1 MSDTHT
7 PGATPADAGMISRR
21 PVHKGR
27 IVDLGIDTVRYPDG
41 STGEL
46 EMIRHSG
53 ASAVLPVLSDPDGDD
68 PILLLIRQYR
78 YASGGWLYE
87 VPAGRPNHPGE
98 PWEEVARREL
108 LEEAGVN
115 AGQLEHLT
123 TIWTTPGFTDERIH
137 LYLATNLSAGETSYD
152 PDEFVE
158 PVRVPLSEALRM
170 VRDGEITDG
179 KTLCTL
185 LYAAGFVFGR

>member
-1 MSDTHT
+1 MSDEVQGHQ
-7 PGATPADAGMISRR
+7 PADAGMISRR

-27 IVDLGIDTVRYPDG
+27 IVDLGIDTVRFPNG
-41 STGEL
+41 SVGEL
-46 EMIRHSG
+46 EMVRHSG

-78 YASGGWLYE
+78 YAAGGWLYE
-87 VPAGRPNHPGE
+87 VPAGRPEHAGE
-98 PWEEVARREL
+98 PWDQVARREL
-108 LEEAGVN
+108 LEEAGVV
-115 AGQLEHLT
+115 AGELRHLT

-137 LYLATNLSAGETSYD
+137 LFLATNLSQGQTSYD
-152 PDEFVE
+152 PDEFME
-158 PVRVPLSEALRM
+158 AVRMPLSEALRM

-179 KTLCTL
+179 KSICTL